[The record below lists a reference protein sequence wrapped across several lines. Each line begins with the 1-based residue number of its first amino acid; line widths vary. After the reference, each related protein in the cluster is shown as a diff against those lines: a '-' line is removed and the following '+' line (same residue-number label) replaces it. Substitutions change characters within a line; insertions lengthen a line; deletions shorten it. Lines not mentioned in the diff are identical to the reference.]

1 MSDVI
6 IPILKSVMAEPGVA
20 DLPYTVRGFFAK
32 ALIEE
37 RTGNNEQ
44 AAIFLNKAVELE
56 QKSLNIKV

>member
-6 IPILKSVMAEPGVA
+6 VPSLKTVMAEPGVA

-37 RTGNNEQ
+37 RAGNTEQ
-44 AAIFLNKAVELE
+44 AAIFLTKAVELE
-56 QKSLNIKV
+56 QKAQRA